1 LILKE
6 KNNHRWRI
14 EHCQTLHPDDFRL
27 FADYSVIPSVQP
39 THATS
44 DMYWAES
51 RLGKERIKHA
61 YAYRR
66 LLDSFGMIALGSD
79 FPVESINPL
88 YGFYAAV
95 ARTDLQHYPKGGFQI
110 EDALTREEALKG
122 MTIWAAYSLFE
133 ENEKGSLEPG
143 KKADFVLL
151 NKDIMQC
158 PIDEVPSVKVLET
171 WIAGEK
177 VFSSSLK

>member
-1 LILKE
+1 
-6 KNNHRWRI
+6 
-14 EHCQTLHPDDFRL
+14 
-27 FADYSVIPSVQP
+27 
-39 THATS
+39 
-44 DMYWAES
+44 
-51 RLGKERIKHA
+51 
-61 YAYRR
+61 
-66 LLDSFGMIALGSD
+66 
-79 FPVESINPL
+79 
-88 YGFYAAV
+88 
-95 ARTDLQHYPKGGFQI
+95 
-110 EDALTREEALKG
+110 

-133 ENEKGSLEPG
+133 ENEKGSLDPG